1 MSDNDE
7 ADLIGKRGT
16 DEKYER
22 EDMLLQDFRTQIA
35 PDWDGERG
43 SEKWNEPREGG
54 EDGKALGAASMDDVL
69 RAVCSKV
76 YVSIGS

>member
-16 DEKYER
+16 DEKYEW

-35 PDWDGERG
+35 PDWDSERCGEEW
-43 SEKWNEPREGG
+43 SEPRESG
-54 EDGKALGAASMDDVL
+54 EDGKALGAASADDVL

-76 YVSIGS
+76 HVSIGS